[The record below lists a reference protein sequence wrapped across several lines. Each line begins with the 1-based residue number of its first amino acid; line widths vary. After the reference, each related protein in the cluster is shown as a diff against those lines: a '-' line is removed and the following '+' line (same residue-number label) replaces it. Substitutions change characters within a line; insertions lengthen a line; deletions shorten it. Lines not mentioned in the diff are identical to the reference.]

1 MILLN
6 FDIKSLLINYLGS
19 ECIFVYRGGKSIA
32 EEEYMQL

>member
-19 ECIFVYRGGKSIA
+19 EYIFVYRGRKNIA